1 MVFEFSRLYI
11 ANVGF
16 VFFFCVAGEQWYR
29 NKGRVII

>member
-16 VFFFCVAGEQWYR
+16 VFFFVLLVSSGTGTKVE
-29 NKGRVII
+29 